1 MRKAANDPKTI
12 LGDDTFL
19 SVLMAAK
26 DNSSAIPDDES
37 EDFSD
42 LWKIIEEMEVFNDD
56 SPVSFK
62 SNRLRI
68 FET

>member
-19 SVLMAAK
+19 SVLLAAK
-26 DNSSAIPDDES
+26 DNAQYIPEAET

-42 LWKIIEEMEVFNDD
+42 LWKIIDEMELYNED
-56 SPVSFK
+56 SPVSSWLSKTSF
-62 SNRLRI
+62 
-68 FET
+68 